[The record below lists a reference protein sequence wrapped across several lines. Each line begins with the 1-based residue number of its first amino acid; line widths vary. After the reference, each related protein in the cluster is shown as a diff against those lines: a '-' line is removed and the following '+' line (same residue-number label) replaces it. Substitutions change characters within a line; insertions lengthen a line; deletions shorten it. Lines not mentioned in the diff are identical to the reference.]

1 MRRAIAT
8 IAGIALVLVIVVAVV
23 VVRQRTESEAPA
35 ETTATSTVTLT
46 PLRSRAETGLSCDN
60 VVSQADIDALGA
72 KDKLTLPFEPCT
84 AFRRD
89 PTNVTGGY
97 HDSPTLDFFVETGTK
112 IMAPWDGIL
121 EFYPL
126 SHPMTEGGYGAL
138 VSNTSKS
145 LSARIYVFED
155 ESNPAY
161 GSFLGNSGELREVKR
176 GDLIGFVGSPLPSA
190 MTETGATVELEL
202 ADWAG
207 LNIFVPTQDDYW
219 ARGQM
224 NFYILQP
231 SQPISR

>member
-112 IMAPWDGIL
+112 IMAPWDGTL
-121 EFYPL
+121 EIYPSEPPL
-126 SHPMTEGGYGAL
+126 PKGGYIADL
-138 VSNTSKS
+138 SNVSRT
-145 LSARIYVFED
+145 LDVRIYVFED

-161 GSFLGNSGELREVKR
+161 GRFLGGIGQLASVKR
-176 GDLIGFVGSPLPSA
+176 GDLIGFVGLPLPHE
-190 MTETGATVELEL
+190 MTDTGAALEL
-202 ADWAG
+202 QLANWAG
-207 LNIFVPTQDDYW
+207 TEMLDPVRDVYW
-219 ARGQM
+219 VGGEM
-224 NFYILQP
+224 NFYFWRP
-231 SQPISR
+231 P